1 MEGESYTMRLWIMEY
16 GRRILHNA
24 VMDNGIWKENPTQ
37 CGYG

>member
-24 VMDNGIWKENPTQ
+24 VMDNGIWKEDP
-37 CGYG
+37 